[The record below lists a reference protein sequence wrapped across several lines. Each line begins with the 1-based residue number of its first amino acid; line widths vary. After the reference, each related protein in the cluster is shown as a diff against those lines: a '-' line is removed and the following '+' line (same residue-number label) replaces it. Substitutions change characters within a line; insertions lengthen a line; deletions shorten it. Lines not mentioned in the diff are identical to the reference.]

1 MSTPITTDVS
11 DFRGPP
17 SGFDSQDPRWTA
29 YVLGELEPADRVACE
44 GILAASP
51 EGRRF
56 VEELRELSR
65 SLEVELRTEPMPA
78 LTGSQREIV
87 TLSALE
93 ARATVPAKSG
103 AAGRWKR
110 WGASLALTLAVA
122 GGVAMLPRPQSDT
135 ALQTPDSTVA
145 VTNWSR
151 DSYADGLAA
160 ARHRTAGFDD
170 VEQTPSY
177 WDESKGVGG
186 DKVASSSMGRQP
198 VTRGLNRAGGMEQ
211 EVLAATAPSAATPV
225 TAAGAAA
232 APATT
237 LALRAPASGPIAGK
251 PIAPATPRPVE
262 LSAVAARS
270 YAAPSGDVSG
280 AQIASGPKRGGVARN
295 GVAQF
300 SRDAKDPE
308 LAQTQP
314 AAEVDAL
321 ALVDAQPRQN
331 QGRPLSERARRVLGT
346 ELETRAKREPV
357 ALGYDAKGAEKELA
371 EVDRASGLSK
381 DRPVTVGQTSRL
393 FRSGDQAARAKGKVL
408 TGPQQPGPAA
418 AAVDFYSELGV
429 QKSDGEAL
437 GGKPELANKRME
449 KQLAQSQDKA
459 PAKAAVAGEKL
470 QEVKKLQDLAEG
482 EAVEESLE
490 RKPGESKSGDESTP
504 LPALLPMDADHLQD
518 NELAVQVD
526 PAQVRYVMAKV
537 EAEHRERLKQLQGE
551 DRVLE
556 LQQNA
561 VDYDSLQQ
569 LSTGHNTES
578 YDYVADNTFNV
589 ALGETALSTFAI
601 DVDTASYANVR
612 RFLTNG
618 QIPPRGA
625 VRIEELVNYFPYND
639 APPAED
645 QPFTA
650 RVEIADCPWQPDHR
664 LARIALKGKTIAKE
678 ARPVSN
684 LVFLIDVS
692 GSMQDQN
699 KLPLVREG
707 LRMLV
712 NQLAENDR
720 VAMVVYAGASGL
732 VLPPTNATE
741 KQVILSAIDNLQAG
755 GSTNGGAGIE
765 LAYKTAKEH
774 FIKGGTNRVILCTDG
789 DFNVGVSD
797 RDSLVRMVEEN
808 AKSNV
813 FLTILGYG
821 MGNIKDATLEQLADK
836 GNGQYGYI
844 DSLAEAR
851 KWMVDQMQGTL
862 ITIAKDVK
870 IQVEFNPAK
879 VAGYRLIGYENR
891 VMANQDFRNDAKD
904 AGEIGAGHSVTALYE
919 LVPAGKTVPTA
930 AATNEFKYQFATTVK
945 PDAQTSDEF
954 LTIRLRHKQPEGEK
968 ASEQEFVAKDTGLKY
983 GQASE
988 DFRFSAAVAA
998 FGMILR
1004 DSPYKAQATLPAV
1017 KELAEAAKGS
1027 DPAGYRAE
1035 FVELVK
1041 RAEQM
1046 LPPPV
1051 VVEAA
1056 VIAAPVEPAAP
1067 APAAAPET
1075 PQP

>member
-1 MSTPITTDVS
+1 MSSRISTDVS
-11 DFRGPP
+11 EAGQPVSDF
-17 SGFDSQDPRWTA
+17 DTQDPRWTA
-29 YVLGELEPADRVACE
+29 YVLGELEPADRQACDT
-44 GILAASP
+44 ILGRSAEA
-51 EGRRF
+51 RRF
-56 VEELRELSR
+56 VDELRELSLG
-65 SLEVELRTEPMPA
+65 LEAELRAEPLPA
-78 LTGSQREIV
+78 LTGAQREVV

-93 ARATVPAKSG
+93 NRPSVPSK
-103 AAGRWKR
+103 AGNGVRWKR

-122 GGVAMLPRPQSDT
+122 GGVALLPTGRDGSDRGPQGTFVADNSRPQS
-135 ALQTPDSTVA
+135 LE
-145 VTNWSR
+145 
-151 DSYADGLAA
+151 LAA
-160 ARHRTAGFDD
+160 MDAPTDGVAPADRWE
-170 VEQTPSY
+170 VERFGKAPVR
-177 WDESKGVGG
+177 DEL
-186 DKVASSSMGRQP
+186 ATTSMGREP
-198 VTRGLNRAGGMEQ
+198 VTRGLNREAAAGG
-211 EVLAATAPSAATPV
+211 AV
-225 TAAGAAA
+225 TSQPMPGQAWAIKSGSGGVPGAS
-232 APATT
+232 PEP
-237 LALRAPASGPIAGK
+237 LGYRAPASGPATESYALS
-251 PIAPATPRPVE
+251 PIAAGTKPQAQAPHPVA
-262 LSAVAARS
+262 LSAPTVARS
-270 YAAPSGDVSG
+270 
-280 AQIASGPKRGGVARN
+280 K
-295 GVAQF
+295 
-300 SRDAKDPE
+300 
-308 LAQTQP
+308 T
-314 AAEVDAL
+314 DAL
-321 ALVDAQPRQN
+321 AALPAAPAAAVLSRGYAVARGAQALTSVDRSGPAPGTTEGQEELLRQQVAKREASPRPTLV
-331 QGRPLSERARRVLGT
+331 LSERSRRMLGT
-346 ELETRAKREPV
+346 ELEARHKV
-357 ALGYDAKGAEKELA
+357 LALGVAPQAGAPA
-371 EVDRASGLSK
+371 GK
-381 DRPVTVGQTSRL
+381 DGKPGSTSQL
-393 FRSGDQAARAKGKVL
+393 FRRGSNRGGEADVAKGKESGVERKL
-408 TGPQQPGPAA
+408 AENSPARLDDLA
-418 AAVDFYSELGV
+418 EDFKSGV
-429 QKSDGEAL
+429 RKSGEA
-437 GGKPELANKRME
+437 E
-449 KQLAQSQDKA
+449 
-459 PAKAAVAGEKL
+459 VAGRKSLARKGEAAESKIKAGDKVADLAKKQSGDVKELEKL
-470 QEVKKLQDLAEG
+470 QAEQPLNEAVALETLAES
-482 EAVEESLE
+482 EA
-490 RKPGESKSGDESTP
+490 DM
-504 LPALLPMDADHLQD
+504 PALLPGEPALAAADG
-518 NELAVQVD
+518 EVPAVD

-537 EAEHRERLKQLQGE
+537 EAEHRERLRQLQGQE
-551 DRVLE
+551 RVLE

-589 ALGETALSTFAI
+589 ALGETALSTFSI

-639 APPAED
+639 APPTED

-765 LAYKTAKEH
+765 LAYKTAKEN

-954 LTIRLRHKQPEGEK
+954 LTIRLRHKQPEGDK

-1056 VIAAPVEPAAP
+1056 AVPADP
-1067 APAAAPET
+1067 APAAAPES
-1075 PQP
+1075 PKP